1 MTDRTTATF
10 CPDESDLLA
19 TVRRGFDLV
28 QVDPMEAESI
38 LSRVRDEPR
47 TSADARVIALWG
59 LGRLAHD
66 RGAIVDALTVYT
78 DAVAMAVDTGLS
90 ELAAQVRMSWA
101 VCLQASG
108 LTDEALAQLEMAEP
122 YLTGAPL
129 GRLLMQR
136 GVLLTFLGE
145 RAAAVAAYDTALP
158 LLLDAGDELASTRLI
173 SNRGVA
179 LLQLGHTARARAD
192 LLRSQ
197 EMASRLG
204 QHVLAAGSLHN
215 LAYLDGRVGRF
226 PAALRGF
233 AEARVHY
240 AAVGSPGRYVGDLDI
255 DECEVLIEAGLEA
268 EAAEMATRV
277 VDAARASGNAVQ
289 LAEAL
294 VALARSR
301 LMLGDA
307 AGTEAI
313 ALEAAT
319 LFTQARRTAWAAL
332 ARYLAIVAVDR
343 QSDRRRTAVRQFVR
357 LRDVADRLERHGW
370 VSEAAEVRVLT
381 GRHAIAAGRADV
393 AGVVLRAAAKA
404 RRHPLARVRAEAW
417 YAAALLAHADNDRG
431 RVWRALDAGLRSVD
445 VYRSTL
451 GATELR
457 SRAGR
462 LGEPLAS
469 FGLRLALET
478 GRPDV
483 VLRWAERSRAASL
496 STDRTGRDEPV
507 AADTAHNE
515 GLMSALGEL
524 RAARLEL
531 SAGQG
536 ADGADAAALV
546 GRVAELERTV
556 TRRARHRAG
565 ATLAVETGSATGLD
579 VAALRRAVAGANLVE
594 FVEVDEQ
601 LSAVVA
607 GARPWRV
614 VTIGDTSAITVANDH
629 LAFALRRMAMV
640 PVGPSASRYA
650 AAVAGAAGELDR
662 ALFGPLRHLLDSGP
676 LVVVPTGRLH
686 SVLWSALP
694 TARRRHGLCLAP
706 SAAWWMS
713 AGQPSGRRTVLLVAG
728 PGIRHA
734 EAEVGALARLYP
746 RARVLTGSDA
756 TVRAVGEAMTSSALV
771 HIAAH
776 GVFRADNPMFSTILL
791 HDGPLSVH
799 DLEALPRVPGTIV
812 LSSCSSGRSGVL
824 PGDELLGTSAA
835 LMSLGVRALAA
846 PLLPIAD
853 EAAVPV
859 TMALHRGM
867 RRGRGISGA
876 LADCLVAADRA
887 GDTGVFAAA
896 ASFSCF
902 ASQDATPQLGDRN
915 TAALGGV

>member
-10 CPDESDLLA
+10 CPDESDLA
-19 TVRRGFDLV
+19 AAAQRGFDLV
-28 QVDPMEAESI
+28 QADPVAAESI
-38 LSRVRDEPR
+38 LFRVRDDPGSNVE
-47 TSADARVIALWG
+47 ARVIALWG

-78 DAVAMAVDTGLS
+78 EAVAAAVDTGLLQ
-90 ELAAQVRMSWA
+90 LAAQVRMSWA

-108 LTDEALAQLEMAEP
+108 LTDDALTQLEMAEP
-122 YLTGAPL
+122 FLTGAPL

-145 RAAAVAAYDTALP
+145 RAAAVAVYDTALP
-158 LLLDAGDELASTRLI
+158 FLLEAGDELAVTRLI

-192 LLRSQ
+192 LLQSQ

-215 LAYLDGRVGRF
+215 LAYLDGRGGRF

-233 AEARVHY
+233 AEARMHY

-277 VDAARASGNAVQ
+277 VDAARASGNTVQ

-307 AGTEAI
+307 AGTEAT
-313 ALEAAT
+313 ALEAAD

-343 QSDRRRTAVRQFVR
+343 QSGRRRTAVRQFVR

-393 AGVVLRAAAKA
+393 AGAVLRSAAAA

-417 YAAALLAHADNDRG
+417 YAAALLARADNDRD
-431 RVWRALDAGLRSVD
+431 RAWRALDAGLRSVD

-478 GRPDV
+478 GRADV

-496 STDRTGRDEPV
+496 STVHAEHGRPTAPD
-507 AADTAHNE
+507 AAHSE
-515 GLMSALGEL
+515 GLTSALHEL

-531 SAGQG
+531 SAGQAG
-536 ADGADAAALV
+536 DGADTAALV
-546 GRVAELERTV
+546 GRVAELERAV
-556 TRRARHRAG
+556 TRRARHRG
-565 ATLAVETGSATGLD
+565 ATTQAAEGGAAARLD
-579 VAALRRAVAGANLVE
+579 VASLRRTIGDVTLVE

-601 LSAVVA
+601 LHAVVA
-607 GARPWRV
+607 GTRPWRMV
-614 VTIGDTSAITVANDH
+614 AIGPTASITVANDH
-629 LAFALRRMAMV
+629 LAFALRRLAMV
-640 PVGPSASRYA
+640 PAAPSASRHA
-650 AAVAGAAGELDR
+650 AAVAGAADELDGL
-662 ALFGPLRHLLDSGP
+662 LFGPLRHLLGAGP
-676 LVVVPTGRLH
+676 LVVVPTGPLH

-706 SAAWWMS
+706 STVWWMR
-713 AGQPSGRRTVLLVAG
+713 AGAPAGRRAVLLVAG

-734 EAEVGALARLYP
+734 EAEVAALARLYP
-746 RARVLTGSDA
+746 GAKVLTGREA
-756 TVRAVGEAMTSSALV
+756 TVQAVGAAMASSSLV

-776 GVFRADNPMFSTILL
+776 GVFRADNPLFSTILL

-799 DLEALPRVPGTIV
+799 DLEALPRVPRAIV

-853 EAAVPV
+853 DAAVPV

-876 LADCLVAADRA
+876 LADCLVAAHRA
-887 GDTGVFAAA
+887 GHTGVLAAGASFACFAAK
-896 ASFSCF
+896 
-902 ASQDATPQLGDRN
+902 DAMPRTG
-915 TAALGGV
+915 